1 MTVPYINMYSKFVV
15 CCALVTLLVSDCHKR
30 IWQLSSNSIRVSFFP
45 IFRYLVYK
53 IKEYIYYYF
62 FSPKIDYFVIIT
74 TVFFSNKTNN
84 LLIRVCLVNWVGIY
98 GTYIY
103 KVEGWSTIY
112 PSNICLIILNVIIL
126 AISHIFLRGK
136 LKYFRFQ
143 IWLFFIFS
151 LYAEFFSQRRPI
163 QTEKWPRP
171 PSLLKGRNI
180 LEVKNFL
187 TVVIVGR

>member
-1 MTVPYINMYSKFVV
+1 MHLLHCLYQTVIKGYDNWVPI
-15 CCALVTLLVSDCHKR
+15 LLEFPFFNFPLFSVQNKR
-30 IWQLSSNSIRVSFFP
+30 IYIINFF
-45 IFRYLVYK
+45 
-53 IKEYIYYYF
+53 
-62 FSPKIDYFVIIT
+62 PKIDYFVIIT

-143 IWLFFIFS
+143 IWFFLLFLCMQSSSAKGDQNRPKNGHDHPAFFKEKVFIKS
-151 LYAEFFSQRRPI
+151 I
-163 QTEKWPRP
+163 
-171 PSLLKGRNI
+171 LLQ
-180 LEVKNFL
+180 L
-187 TVVIVGR
+187 

>member
-1 MTVPYINMYSKFVV
+1 MTVPYIDMYSKFVV

-30 IWQLSSNSIRVSFFP
+30 IWQLSSNSIRVSFFFNFP
-45 IFRYLVYK
+45 LFSVQNKRI
-53 IKEYIYYYF
+53 YIINF
-62 FSPKIDYFVIIT
+62 FPKIDYFVIIT

-143 IWLFFIFS
+143 IWLFFLFS

-180 LEVKNFL
+180 LEVKNFI